1 MSFTTFKDIVTYAV
15 EKEAEAIRFYTDASR
30 QEEYA
35 AAKGT
40 FLAFAEEEKKH
51 KALFENLDPQ
61 LVANYKFGK
70 IPDLKRSDYMVE
82 TAYRPGMPYVD
93 ILRLAMKREEHAKK
107 FYDDC
112 VALVEGEDQKKLFQ
126 MLSQEESKH
135 KLKLETMYDDAMA
148 KAGD

>member
-1 MSFTTFKDIVTYAV
+1 MSFATFSDIVTYAV
-15 EKEAEAIRFYTDASR
+15 EKEAEAIRFYTDASG
-30 QEEYA
+30 QEQYA
-35 AAKGT
+35 AAKET

-61 LVANYKFGK
+61 VVANYKFRN
-70 IPDLKRSDYMVE
+70 IADLKRSDYMVE
-82 TAYRPGMPYVD
+82 TEHKPGMPYVD

-112 VALVEGEDQKKLFQ
+112 VALVEGDEQKKLFQ

-135 KLKLETMYDDAMA
+135 KLILETMYDDTMA